1 MLLTFA
7 FDDSFAALSV
17 DPALQAIEFIDRG
30 LVRLFQLFVASR
42 CFIEHSL
49 QLRRLLKS
57 DQQEAVALGQI
68 VGKGVSVIHN
78 AHCFNRSRQL

>member
-17 DPALQAIEFIDRG
+17 DPAFQAIEFIDRG
-30 LVRLFQLFVASR
+30 LVRLLQLLIGSRGFV
-42 CFIEHSL
+42 EHSL
-49 QLRRLLKS
+49 QLRRLPKS
-57 DQQEAVALGQI
+57 DQQQAVALGQI

-78 AHCFNRSRQL
+78 AHCFSRSRQL

>member
-17 DPALQAIEFIDRG
+17 DPAFQAIEFIDRG

-42 CFIEHSL
+42 CFIEHSF

-57 DQQEAVALGQI
+57 D
-68 VGKGVSVIHN
+68 
-78 AHCFNRSRQL
+78 